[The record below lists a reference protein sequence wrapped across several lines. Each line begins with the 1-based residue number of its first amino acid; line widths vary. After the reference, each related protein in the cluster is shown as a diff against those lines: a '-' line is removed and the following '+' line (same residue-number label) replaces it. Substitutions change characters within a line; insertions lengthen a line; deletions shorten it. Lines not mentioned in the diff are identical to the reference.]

1 MKNKSVYVTRRIP
14 EIGLEML
21 SEKFDVEINPEDRV
35 LSKEEIIENMEECD
49 ALLCLLTDDIDGE
62 LMDSNPNLKIIANY
76 AVGYNNID
84 VEAASERDIIV
95 SNTPGVLTE
104 TTADMAWVM
113 LMASARRIVESDKF
127 LRAGKYKGWAPK
139 LLLGTDVYGKSLG
152 IIGLGRIGR
161 AIARRAQGF
170 GIDVLYYDPYRLD
183 EEKENELDVTYCSM
197 ETLLE
202 KSDFVSINALLTE
215 ETHHL
220 ISREEF
226 KLMKNT
232 AILVN
237 VARGPIVNEDELVKA
252 LKEKEIAGA
261 ALDVFEEEPKVHP
274 ELIEMD
280 NVVLTPHTA
289 SATIETRSKMARIA
303 VENIIAVLEGNE
315 APNKVND

>member
-1 MKNKSVYVTRRIP
+1 
-14 EIGLEML
+14 
-21 SEKFDVEINPEDRV
+21 
-35 LSKEEIIENMEECD
+35 
-49 ALLCLLTDDIDGE
+49 
-62 LMDSNPNLKIIANY
+62 
-76 AVGYNNID
+76 
-84 VEAASERDIIV
+84 
-95 SNTPGVLTE
+95 
-104 TTADMAWVM
+104 MAWVM